1 MRILNRPM
9 FRKGGSPSQG
19 TGVMSMVEPR
29 IKAANSNWKLAT
41 GPINFEAI
49 QVGAPNI
56 TPLTR
61 TEVGDILYGG
71 KPIAG
76 PSSIDKAALIAQI
89 ASTPGSLYE
98 KITATLPTQLKI
110 SEAKRKAEEEREKAI
125 GNVLA
130 KSRLE
135 ERIQTIKSQI
145 PGPVQKNAKAQF
157 DAMTKGLQRVEV
169 DGKIYYRDPKTGQ
182 ARSQIFYEQ
191 EALDIAARTPGY
203 KPARSFESDLIKNI
217 NKDKNYNDAIKRI
230 ADAESKIEKAKQELN
245 SKKITQDKYNEK
257 VKRLQKKLKLNQ
269 AKKDQ
274 IYKTKVTD
282 VLSRTSGEILELPGT
297 PTVEKKADGGR
308 IGYQM
313 GSPEPSPEPDVKTL
327 TVDEL
332 RALLPQNIGE
342 DVINLLSTNTEALFE
357 FANIENQEQ
366 LSNFNKK
373 YGTNAALPNK
383 QG

>member
-1 MRILNRPM
+1 M
-9 FRKGGSPSQG
+9 FRKGGSSKG

-29 IKAANSNWKLAT
+29 VQAKDGYTLAT
-41 GPINFEAI
+41 GPVSFEAI
-49 QVGAPNI
+49 QVGAPSM
-56 TPLTR
+56 TPLAR
-61 TEVGDILYGG
+61 KEISDILYGG
-71 KPIAG
+71 KPVAG
-76 PSSIDKAALIAQI
+76 PSGIEKAALVAQI
-89 ASTPGSLYE
+89 ASTPGSLYD

-110 SEAKRKAEEEREKAI
+110 AEAQRKEKQEREKAI

-135 ERIQTIKSQI
+135 ERLQTIKSQT
-145 PGPVQKNAKAQF
+145 PGNIQKNAKAQF

-169 DGKIYYRDPKTGQ
+169 DGKIYYRDPETGQ
-182 ARSQIFYEQ
+182 ARPQLFYEQ

-203 KPARSFESDLIKNI
+203 RSSRALESELKRSIG
-217 NKDKNYNDAIKRI
+217 KDKNYSAAVKRI
-230 ADAESKIEKAKQELN
+230 TDAQAKIEKQKQKLAD
-245 SKKITQDKYNEK
+245 KKITQEEYSKK
-257 VKRLQKKLKLNQ
+257 VKELQNKIKQNTI
-269 AKKDQ
+269 KKDK
-274 IYKTKVTD
+274 IYKQKVTD
-282 VLSRTSGEILELPGT
+282 VISRTGGEILELPGT
-297 PTVEKKADGGR
+297 PTVEGKADGGR

-373 YGTNAALPNK
+373 YGTNAALPN
-383 QG
+383 QEG